1 MDPLENTSI
10 ILILIL
16 CAKLQYSHVRK
27 RKVIEKLRVVLVC
40 FFVVCLSMVLNG
52 CKDTG
57 SAITPPTGLTA
68 AAASSSQINLS
79 WTASIGATSYN
90 VYEATLFEGP
100 YTEIGSTTNT
110 SYAAT
115 GLTNGTTYFF
125 GVSVVNSAGESGYST
140 NLVIA
145 TPRAPYT
152 YPVGSDEPYGIAIDS
167 SGNVWVTNQGSDN
180 VTEFSSAGALIETY
194 TVGSAPTGIA
204 IDGSGNVWVVNQDS
218 DSVTELSSAGAVLG
232 TFIVS
237 TSPSG
242 IAIDGSGNIWL
253 TSQDSDNVTE
263 LSSAGAVLGTFTV
276 STNPTGI
283 AIDGSGN
290 IWLTNQGSDSVTEL
304 SSAGVVL
311 GTFTVSTDPTG
322 IAIDGS
328 DNIWV
333 VSSTNNNAT
342 EFGSSGV
349 LKGTYAVGSKPY
361 GIAIDGS
368 GNVWV
373 ANWGDNTVTEFVGI
387 ASQVETP

>member
-1 MDPLENTSI
+1 MLSSRLFPSDTDFDSFFYLMDPLENTSI

-167 SGNVWVTNQGSDN
+167 SGNVWVTNQGSNN

-204 IDGSGNVWVVNQDS
+204 IDGSGNVWVTNQDS
-218 DSVTELSSAGAVLG
+218 DSVTDLSSAGAVLG

-237 TSPSG
+237 TSPS
-242 IAIDGSGNIWL
+242 
-253 TSQDSDNVTE
+253 
-263 LSSAGAVLGTFTV
+263 
-276 STNPTGI
+276 GI

-311 GTFTVSTDPTG
+311 GTFTVSTNPTG